1 MQFCTINEAWG
12 NKKNIETYDKH
23 DTIKQNKM
31 ETNMDDTTDSSIVET
46 FIEQKKNI
54 RKSKRKDYE
63 RQKERQRYYTATEDS
78 YYENFTDTIHDS
90 REREKLLSKVL
101 KSRRCRDVL
110 RKKFR
115 PNLVNK
121 LLLLFDDYRD
131 VLVLM
136 LVGFCFIIFFNLL
149 YNLNSK
155 N

>member
-12 NKKNIETYDKH
+12 NKKNIETYDKN
-23 DTIKQNKM
+23 DTITKNKM

-46 FIEQKKNI
+46 FIEQKKNN
-54 RKSKRKDYE
+54 RKNKRKDSE
-63 RQKERQRYYTATEDS
+63 RQRERQRYYTATEDS

-90 REREKLLSKVL
+90 RERDKLLSKVL

-149 YNLNSK
+149 YNLNNK

>member
-1 MQFCTINEAWG
+1 
-12 NKKNIETYDKH
+12 
-23 DTIKQNKM
+23 M

-46 FIEQKKNI
+46 FIEQKK
-54 RKSKRKDYE
+54 KKRRHKERE
-63 RQKERQRYYTATEDS
+63 RQKYYTATEDS

-90 REREKLLSKVL
+90 RERDKLLSKVL

>member
-23 DTIKQNKM
+23 DSINKNKM

-46 FIEQKKNI
+46 FIEQKKNNK
-54 RKSKRKDYE
+54 RNKRKDYE
-63 RQKERQRYYTATEDS
+63 RQRERQRYYTATEDS

>member
-12 NKKNIETYDKH
+12 KNEYISEQLKNSQSEANKKN
-23 DTIKQNKM
+23 NKM

-46 FIEQKKNI
+46 FIEPKKY
-54 RKSKRKDYE
+54 KKRGKM
-63 RQKERQRYYTATEDS
+63 RVRPKYYTATEDS
-78 YYENFTDTIHDS
+78 YYEGFTDTINDS
-90 REREKLLSKVL
+90 REREKLISKVL
-101 KSRRCRDVL
+101 KSRRCRNVL
-110 RKKFR
+110 RKRFR
-115 PNLVNK
+115 PNLINK
-121 LLLLFDDYRD
+121 LLLVFDDYRD